1 MNNLPIIK
9 TILYDLDGTL
19 RFNQPSGREFF
30 LDYVATLGVP
40 VSGKDRRHVAVWE
53 HRYWAE
59 SADVLGDMAG
69 YTTPDAFW
77 TRYSERQLAA
87 LGCAAVQALA
97 LAPAIHRYMT
107 EHYQPQD
114 VLLPGAAE
122 VLAQLRG
129 AGYRL
134 GVVSNRNEPFGE
146 YLAQKGLAA
155 LVDFSVSGSEAGSRK
170 PDKGIFEFALRRA
183 GTRAEETIYVG
194 DNYFADVVGARAA
207 GVNPVLFDPQDV
219 FDAPGCAVIRSHDEL
234 LTLLDGRDSWP
245 GNGR

>member
-1 MNNLPIIK
+1 MIK

-40 VSGKDRRHVAVWE
+40 VSAQDRRRVAVWE

-59 SADVLGDMAG
+59 SAAMLRDMAEQ
-69 YTTPDAFW
+69 TTPDAFW
-77 TRYSERQLAA
+77 TRYSERQLEA
-87 LGCAAVQALA
+87 LGCAPGQVLA
-97 LAPAIHRYMT
+97 LAAETHRYMG

-122 VLAQLRG
+122 VLAQLR
-129 AGYRL
+129 AADYRL
-134 GVVSNRNEPFGE
+134 GVVSNRQEPFGE
-146 YLAQKGLAA
+146 YLAQKGLAP

-183 GTRAEETIYVG
+183 GSRAEETIYVG
-194 DNYFADVVGARAA
+194 DNYFADVIGARAA
-207 GVNPVLFDPQDV
+207 GVNPVLFDPQEV
-219 FDAPGCAVIRSHDEL
+219 FDEPGCPVIRSHNEL
-234 LTLLDGRDSWP
+234 LDLLDGR
-245 GNGR
+245 NK